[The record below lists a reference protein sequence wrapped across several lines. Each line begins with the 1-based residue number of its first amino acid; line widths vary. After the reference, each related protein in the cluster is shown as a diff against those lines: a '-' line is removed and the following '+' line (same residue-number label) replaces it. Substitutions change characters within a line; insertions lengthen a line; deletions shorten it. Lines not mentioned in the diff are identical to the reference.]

1 MTDDPKTYIEVI
13 SPAADVAVGMYSRVT
28 PRSPAGAAAPQ
39 RPHPTALRPAG
50 AATRRWFSSAAM
62 ARSGVMPAGAPT
74 VWTVT
79 G

>member
-1 MTDDPKTYIEVI
+1 MTDDPNTYIEVI
-13 SPAADVAVGMYSRVT
+13 SPATDVAVGMYSRVT

-39 RPHPTALRPAG
+39 RPHPTAPCR
-50 AATRRWFSSAAM
+50 AATRRRFSSAAM
-62 ARSGVMPAGAPT
+62 ARSDVMPAGAPT